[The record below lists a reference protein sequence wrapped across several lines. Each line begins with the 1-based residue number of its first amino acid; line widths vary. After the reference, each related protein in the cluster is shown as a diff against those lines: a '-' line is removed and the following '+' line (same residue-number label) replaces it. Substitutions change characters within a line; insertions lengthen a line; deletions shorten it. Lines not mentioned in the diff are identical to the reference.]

1 MANQMDLK
9 IISTFSA
16 MASCI
21 QLLEQAAVGK
31 VLLHK
36 QARCAIQS
44 QDATLEFHHDYV
56 PGHAHGHNVHR
67 RPVAEIQAK
76 ATPTVPCNAS

>member
-9 IISTFSA
+9 IISTFTA

-21 QLLEQAAVGK
+21 QLLVQAVIGK

-36 QARCAIQS
+36 QAHNAI
-44 QDATLEFHHDYV
+44 
-56 PGHAHGHNVHR
+56 
-67 RPVAEIQAK
+67 
-76 ATPTVPCNAS
+76 